1 MNDPSGLIVPLCSLS
16 IVCGGL
22 LVLGV
27 FLAIRFLG
35 LQLPGILGSFNNL
48 AADEETDSRAF
59 RAQSSGRRRPDLRQK
74 AQSLDFDA
82 AVARQRDKT
91 NPVPP
96 RPADSD
102 STFSAQG
109 ASRSRRSDSLR
120 RRRNRNHD
128 EDEIFGGMLDEDG
141 DGSVDF

>member
-1 MNDPSGLIVPLCSLS
+1 MNDLSGLIVPLCSLS

-22 LVLGV
+22 LVIGV

-35 LQLPGILGSFNNL
+35 LQLPGILGSFNDL
-48 AADEETDSRAF
+48 AADEKSDSLAF
-59 RAQSSGRRRPDLRQK
+59 RAQASRRRRPDLRQK

-82 AVARQRDKT
+82 AVNRQRDYDS
-91 NPVPP
+91 PIPP
-96 RPADSD
+96 RPADTD
-102 STFSAQG
+102 STFGAQG
-109 ASRSRRSDSLR
+109 SNRSRRSDSLR
-120 RRRNRNHD
+120 RRRKSEHD